1 MEAGQTRPRRP
12 GEHPQR
18 RRPEDDGPR
27 CPAPAAE
34 VAPRHPGFLRRPE
47 PALHHRI
54 AVYLL
59 TNFLV
64 TSAEGVEVVLGQ
76 RGIADVEEPEL
87 VPRECPNEA
96 ARGRF
101 EQFAYVKRIPAS
113 APSLAV
119 ATRRLH
125 PSGVKASRV
134 TYET

>member
-64 TSAEGVEVVLGQ
+64 MLAGHGMRRSRRSIKEATLPLSS
-76 RGIADVEEPEL
+76 
-87 VPRECPNEA
+87 A
-96 ARGRF
+96 ART
-101 EQFAYVKRIPAS
+101 PA
-113 APSLAV
+113 AGAV
-119 ATRRLH
+119 GG
-125 PSGVKASRV
+125 S
-134 TYET
+134 